1 MSNAQYNPNVPPQP
15 NYQQTPYEN
24 YEVVA
29 RKSKIAAGLFGIFLG
44 ALGVHNF
51 YLGHIGKGI
60 AQLLITLLSLG
71 MLSWVSA
78 IWGLIEGVLIL
89 SSHAGESWHR
99 DARNLELLD

>member
-15 NYQQTPYEN
+15 DYQQPRYEN
-24 YEVVA
+24 YEVVG

-44 ALGVHNF
+44 AFGVHNF
-51 YLGHIGKGI
+51 YLGYIGKGI

-78 IWGLIEGVLIL
+78 IWGLVEGVLII
-89 SSHAGESWHR
+89 SSHTGESWHR
-99 DARNLELLD
+99 DARGLELLD